1 MSDRGQK
8 GNLETQTG
16 KIWLVI
22 RKNRPIDLPKFDF
35 WVKSV
40 FETYAYIV
48 HDGDVSVDDG
58 SIIPIHYHLVGNLK
72 PQYSRR
78 RLITTLNQLITAI
91 GESDGIG
98 IQIEQYS
105 SLEGCVQYLTHKNIP
120 EKTQHDKCEIVT
132 NFSQKVFDTLYN
144 VNLGEK
150 IDFDYIYSKCL
161 SCTSKLEV
169 IRDLWFY
176 YSKSVALQRIID
188 EVYKLAKG
196 GCTL

>member
-72 PQYSRR
+72 KKYSKR
-78 RLITTLNQLITAI
+78 RLITTLNQCVKAI
-91 GESDGIG
+91 GEDNGIG
-98 IQIEQYS
+98 IQIEEYG

-120 EKTQHDKCEIVT
+120 VKTQHNKNEIIH

-144 VNLGEK
+144 VKLNQQ
-150 IDFDYIYSKCL
+150 IDFDYIYSKCQT
-161 SCTSKLEV
+161 CTSKLEV
-169 IRDLWFY
+169 IRELWFY
-176 YSKSVALQRIID
+176 YSKSVSLQRIID
-188 EVYKLAKG
+188 EIFKLVKG
-196 GCTL
+196 GSIL